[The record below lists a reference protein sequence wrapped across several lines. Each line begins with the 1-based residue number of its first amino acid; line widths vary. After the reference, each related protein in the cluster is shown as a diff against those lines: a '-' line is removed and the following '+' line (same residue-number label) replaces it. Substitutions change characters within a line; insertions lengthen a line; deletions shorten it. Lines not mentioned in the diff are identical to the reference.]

1 MWGGFEGEDTRLDQY
16 ALIVITGQASEGREG
31 DAQWGFRFLFA
42 ASFLNACRST
52 PTSAHA
58 AITSNGF
65 GSVRY
70 ETLAYSRAVLY
81 ICVKTTN
88 EQTTRRYLASVSY

>member
-1 MWGGFEGEDTRLDQY
+1 MHNDGGRKVNER
-16 ALIVITGQASEGREG
+16 REG
-31 DAQWGFRFLFA
+31 YAQCGFRFLFA
-42 ASFLNACRST
+42 ASFLNACKST

-58 AITSNGF
+58 AITSNGL

-70 ETLAYSRAVLY
+70 ETLAYERAVLY

-88 EQTTRRYLASVSY
+88 EQAIDKVYLGSVSN